1 MKTSKKTLLKLVN
14 SILIIITSYFLL
26 HIALILNL
34 IPYAFFWGGKINSLS
49 QLYLF
54 ESLALVIL
62 VFIGVTTI
70 IRRKQLINTA
80 KATPL
85 IKRMML
91 VFSIFFIL
99 NSIGNLL
106 AETMLEKCQ
115 TVITLY
121 LAMAFYRLNK
131 SI

>member
-1 MKTSKKTLLKLVN
+1 MKTSKRTLVKLVN
-14 SILIIITSYFLL
+14 SVLIIITSYFLL

-62 VFIGVTTI
+62 IFIGVITTI
-70 IRRKQLINTA
+70 RKQQLTNTI
-80 KATPL
+80 KATPF

-91 VFSIFFIL
+91 VFSIFFVL

-121 LAMAFYRLNK
+121 LAMAFYRL
-131 SI
+131 SR

>member
-1 MKTSKKTLLKLVN
+1 MKALKRTLVKLVN

-49 QLYLF
+49 QLHLF

-62 VFIGVTTI
+62 VFIGVITTI
-70 IRRKQLINTA
+70 RKQQLINTI
-80 KATPL
+80 KTTPF

-91 VFSIFFIL
+91 VFSIFFVL

-121 LAMAFYRLNK
+121 LAMAFYRL
-131 SI
+131 SR